1 MASLVPKL
9 FRHFLK
15 IRYLIVGSTVG
26 GGISLKYRYEE
37 WKSNLPDIK
46 WIESL
51 AEVAN
56 GIDKRHVMN
65 TLKCKIQDLD
75 PFLDQTKT
83 QFSTFSSWFSKRLD
97 HAIQQKRISQSTGGT
112 FHSSQE
118 SSSSP
123 SMELNKLNLHIMGGS
138 KIRNNDNDTGEDTL
152 NSQRYRDM
160 IDKLNGA
167 RDELVKTQAR
177 YQKKLEIIEKEN
189 AELKKQLLLGLAKN
203 TSQKHSKKSLID
215 MYSDVLD
222 ELSGYDYSYKTGDS
236 LPRVVVIGDQSAGKT
251 SVLEMIAQ
259 ARIFPRGAGEMMT
272 RAPVSVTLSEGP
284 YHIARFKDSSREFD
298 LNNAKDLQ
306 DLRNE
311 VEKRMLNS
319 VQFGK
324 TISKNPISMVVQG
337 PGLQRMVLVDLPG
350 IISTITT
357 GMDPSSKEQI
367 KSLASN
373 YMSNPN
379 AIILCIQDASVDA
392 ERSNVVD
399 LISEMDPQGK
409 RTIFVLT
416 KVDLAEKNNINPER
430 IERILSGK
438 LFPMKA
444 LGYFAV
450 VTGKGS
456 INESIQDI
464 KRHEDEYFSHS
475 KLFKNSISP
484 SQTTTRNLSYAVS
497 DRFWKMVHDTI
508 EQQADAFKATRFN
521 LETEW
526 KNNFPRMR
534 ELDRNELFEKAR
546 GDILD
551 EVVNLSLV
559 PARHW
564 ENMINGKLW
573 KKIAPYVFE
582 NIYLPATQSRFSES
596 SGTISQK
603 NSKGIFNTTV
613 DIRLKQWADTNLG
626 NICVEVGWEVLSN
639 QFSQLIEKHKNSP
652 DHDKIFDNLKYAVVS
667 EAIKRHRWEVKASDA
682 LRLIQLNTL
691 EDNTVHDKEQWDSSI
706 RFLESALNEK
716 LKIVQDQLHE
726 QIGPS
731 YFERLLHWKSSTEAH
746 GVNTKIISELQKLFH
761 KTQHTPQLSNE
772 EISIVKRNLM
782 NDGIEAN
789 DVMIKN
795 VWNPLFRK
803 HLLEKAVQR
812 CGDCKKGFFAYSKG
826 ISTEYDCSDVVLFW
840 RVQQM
845 LKITANNLRQQVI
858 NRESKRFERVIK
870 EVLEEFSQSSEQKKS
885 LLSGRRVQLVEE
897 LKLVRHI
904 QEKLEDFIYSLNAG
918 QE

>member
-1 MASLVPKL
+1 M
-9 FRHFLK
+9 
-15 IRYLIVGSTVG
+15 II
-26 GGISLKYRYEE
+26 
-37 WKSNLPDIK
+37 
-46 WIESL
+46 
-51 AEVAN
+51 
-56 GIDKRHVMN
+56 
-65 TLKCKIQDLD
+65 
-75 PFLDQTKT
+75 
-83 QFSTFSSWFSKRLD
+83 
-97 HAIQQKRISQSTGGT
+97 
-112 FHSSQE
+112 
-118 SSSSP
+118 
-123 SMELNKLNLHIMGGS
+123 HI
-138 KIRNNDNDTGEDTL
+138 
-152 NSQRYRDM
+152 
-160 IDKLNGA
+160 
-167 RDELVKTQAR
+167 
-177 YQKKLEIIEKEN
+177 
-189 AELKKQLLLGLAKN
+189 
-203 TSQKHSKKSLID
+203 
-215 MYSDVLD
+215 
-222 ELSGYDYSYKTGDS
+222 KTGDS

-319 VQFGK
+319 VQFG
-324 TISKNPISMVVQG
+324 
-337 PGLQRMVLVDLPG
+337 PGLQRMVLVDLP
-350 IISTITT
+350 
-357 GMDPSSKEQI
+357 
-367 KSLASN
+367 ASN

-392 ERSNVVD
+392 ER
-399 LISEMDPQGK
+399 I
-409 RTIFVLT
+409 
-416 KVDLAEKNNINPER
+416 DLAEKNNINPER

-559 PARHW
+559 PA
-564 ENMINGKLW
+564 
-573 KKIAPYVFE
+573 P
-582 NIYLPATQSRFSES
+582 TQSRFSES
-596 SGTISQK
+596 SSTISQK

-626 NICVEVGWEVLSN
+626 NICVEVGWES
-639 QFSQLIEKHKNSP
+639 
-652 DHDKIFDNLKYAVVS
+652 AVVS

-897 LKLVRHI
+897 LKNLGSDNHFSYKVAIPTNLVVTFYFNSGYIISRKY
-904 QEKLEDFIYSLNAG
+904 EESKLASHSPLRPKMLKSPKWNLIPIFVARIIPKLDWNEVCRAADQLGQLGDLNQDLVQDYETNNEFLKKAHRLLLEIEVINGDLVCPETGRKFPITDGIPNMLLNED
-918 QE
+918 EV